1 MVYKDLVLAPG
12 EHIDQVYG
20 RNGDLI
26 DVLAFHTTFGRTE
39 TFGSSTGG
47 HPFNL
52 QVPGK
57 VVKGFTCGFGGHL
70 HFIGAHFGEPYFPI
84 QKSHHA
90 GKTHGDTVHFDD
102 YTGALAGKRSIRL
115 SELRVLH
122 DSNLVFGVE
131 AIYEADGAI
140 ISGGIHSGPCHP
152 GVVNQAVPIPA
163 GVFITEFKG
172 RGGDVM
178 DRLEIK
184 LSNGLTYQFGGHGGH
199 PWQIDIPHGRY
210 VRALAGGH
218 GGHIH
223 NLAIYF

>member
-1 MVYKDLVLAPG
+1 M
-12 EHIDQVYG
+12 
-20 RNGDLI
+20 
-26 DVLAFHTTFGRTE
+26 
-39 TFGSSTGG
+39 
-47 HPFNL
+47 
-52 QVPGK
+52 
-57 VVKGFTCGFGGHL
+57 
-70 HFIGAHFGEPYFPI
+70 
-84 QKSHHA
+84 
-90 GKTHGDTVHFDD
+90 
-102 YTGALAGKRSIRL
+102 
-115 SELRVLH
+115 RVLH

-163 GVFITEFKG
+163 GVYITEFKG

-199 PWQIDIPHGRY
+199 PWHIDIPHGRY